1 MLKFQLLFIRQCA
14 SGSQKRDF
22 SNRRL
27 ENLKTNRSLFSSQGK
42 AQWVK
47 YAVMNHFVSLVL
59 AVISVI
65 ALSIFYSLATLLLFG
80 AIVVGTNFVY
90 VFTSN
95 KLQEIN
101 RTQLEKIKST
111 LQ

>member
-1 MLKFQLLFIRQCA
+1 M
-14 SGSQKRDF
+14 D
-22 SNRRL
+22 
-27 ENLKTNRSLFSSQGK
+27 
-42 AQWVK
+42 
-47 YAVMNHFVSLVL
+47 HFVSLVL

-65 ALSIFYSLATLLLFG
+65 ALSILYSLATLLLFG
-80 AIVVGTNFVY
+80 AIGVGTNFVY

-101 RTQLEKIKST
+101 RTQLEKIRSM